1 MVLPIIA
8 FGSQVLRKKCS
19 EIDSSYKELSTLLE
33 NMWETMYNASGV
45 GLAAPQ
51 IGLSIR
57 LFIVDTHPFFEDD
70 TDQINPIKEVFINPC
85 IIEETG
91 EISDFNEGC
100 LSIPNLRE
108 DVSRKSIIKIQYFDS
123 NFNKQEKIFDGISA
137 RVIQHEYDHLNGVLF
152 IDHLSAK
159 RKNILNRKLQSIKK
173 GKFQKRYDFKLS
185 KK

>member
-8 FGSQVLRKKCS
+8 FGSQVLRKKCY
-19 EIDSSYKELSTLLE
+19 EIDSSYKELSTLIE
-33 NMWETMYNASGV
+33 NMWETMHNASGV

-57 LFIVDTHPFFEDD
+57 LFIVDTHPFFEDE
-70 TDQINPIKEVFINPC
+70 TDQCNPIKEVFINPF

-91 EISDFNEGC
+91 EILDFNEGC

-137 RVIQHEYDHLNGVLF
+137 RVIQHEYDHIEGILFVDRISVLRKRM
-152 IDHLSAK
+152 IK
-159 RKNILNRKLQSIKK
+159 RKLLDISKGNISTEYRM
-173 GKFQKRYDFKLS
+173 KFS
-185 KK
+185 K

>member
-1 MVLPIIA
+1 MILPIIA

-19 EIDSSYKELSTLLE
+19 EIDSSHKDLTNLLE

-57 LFIVDTHPFFEDD
+57 VFIVDTHPFFEDE
-70 TDQINPIKEVFINPC
+70 TDQSNPIKEVFINPC
-85 IIEETG
+85 IIEESG
-91 EISDFNEGC
+91 EILDFNEGC

-123 NFNKQEKIFDGISA
+123 NFNKQEKVFDGISA
-137 RVIQHEYDHLNGVLF
+137 RVIQHEYDHIEGILF
-152 IDHLSAK
+152 TDHLNPLKRRLLK
-159 RKNILNRKLQSIKK
+159 RKLNEISK
-173 GKFQKRYDFKLS
+173 GKVDVDYKMKYHK
-185 KK
+185 

>member
-1 MVLPIIA
+1 MELPIIA

-19 EIDSSYKELSTLLE
+19 EIDSSYKNLSTLLE

-57 LFIVDTHPFFEDD
+57 LFIVDTHPFFEDE
-70 TDQINPIKEVFINPC
+70 TDQSNPIKEVFINPC

-91 EISDFNEGC
+91 EILDFNEGC

-137 RVIQHEYDHLNGVLF
+137 RVIQHEYDHIEGVLF
-152 IDHLSAK
+152 VDKISALRKRMIK
-159 RKNILNRKLQSIKK
+159 RKLLDISKGNISTEYRM
-173 GKFQKRYDFKLS
+173 KFS
-185 KK
+185 K